1 MKIVSMVNELRR
13 TAAPAVVEVSVL
25 DGAAVVEACVLDG
38 AAVVEACVL
47 DGEAVVEACVLEDA
61 SGTHSSSGMLSL

>member
-13 TAAPAVVEVSVL
+13 TAAPAVVEVCVL

-47 DGEAVVEACVLEDA
+47 DGAAVVEAEALSIHA
-61 SGTHSSSGMLSL
+61 SSGMLSS